1 METLSGNFQKF
12 SSEVNTFMTST
23 NSTMSTLQ
31 SNMTETQFMVREV
44 KEYVEHFGDNIVL
57 SSSQIMVDA
66 SIGFSAKPINLSE
79 TLKLCNGQFNDLD
92 SKTRLHDLNIEKI
105 VEDVENKAPDS
116 VMVNIDTLEKKVR
129 TIEIHLQKEEEQGIG
144 VLLLF

>member
-12 SSEVNTFMTST
+12 STEVNTFISST
-23 NSTMSTLQ
+23 DNMMSTLQ
-31 SNMTETQFMVREV
+31 TNMNETQFMVREV

-57 SSSQIMVDA
+57 SSSQIIVDS

-79 TLKLCNGQFNDLD
+79 TLKICNGQFGDLE
-92 SKTRLHDLNIEKI
+92 SKTIGHDRHIEKI
-105 VEDVENKAPDS
+105 IEDVENKAPDS
-116 VMVNIDTLEKKVR
+116 VLVNIDTLEKKVR

-144 VLLLF
+144 VI